1 MIPAEFEYLRPASV
15 QNAVTMLADAG
26 EDAKVLAGGQ
36 SLLPLLRL
44 RLAYPDVLIDTG
56 RIPELQEIRDDGDT
70 LFIGA
75 MATHDA
81 VLHSALIH
89 QEAPLIALATATVA
103 DPAVRHRGTF
113 GGSLAHADPAADLP
127 AVVLAL
133 DGVFIAA
140 SAARGEREIPA
151 SDFFVDYLTSALEP
165 DELLTGI
172 RIPKLGPG
180 WTAHYEKFHRT
191 AQAWAIVGVA
201 CAVRRE
207 DGVIQDSRVALTNMG
222 SRPVRASRV
231 ERAIYGATATNS
243 AFRSAAQHADEDTT
257 PPADLHG
264 SAEYRRHL
272 ARVLTARALS
282 TAAAR

>member
-15 QNAVTMLADAG
+15 QNAVTWLAEAG

-81 VLHSALIH
+81 VLHSALIRE
-89 QEAPLIALATATVA
+89 QAPLVALATATVA

-133 DGVFIAA
+133 DGVLVAA

-151 SDFFVDYLTSALEP
+151 ADFFVDYLTSALEP

-201 CAVRRE
+201 AAVRRE
-207 DGVIQDSRVALTNMG
+207 DGVVQDSRVALTNMG
-222 SRPVRASRV
+222 SRPVRASAV
-231 ERAIYGATATNS
+231 ERAVYGMTATAS
-243 AFRSAAQHADEDTT
+243 AFRSAAAHADEGTD
-257 PPADLHG
+257 PPGDLHG
-264 SAEYRRHL
+264 SSDYRRHL
-272 ARVLTARALS
+272 AKVLTARAL
-282 TAAAR
+282 AAAATR